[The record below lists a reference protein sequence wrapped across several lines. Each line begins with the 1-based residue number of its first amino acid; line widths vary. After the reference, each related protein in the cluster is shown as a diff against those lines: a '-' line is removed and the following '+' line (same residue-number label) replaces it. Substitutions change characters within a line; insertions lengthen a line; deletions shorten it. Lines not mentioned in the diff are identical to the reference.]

1 MKLGLVG
8 LGYICVAQHTPA
20 LMKYAREVAP
30 IDFALCDPSA
40 ERRAEWQERFGKY
53 PAYASAHDMLQH
65 ETLDAAYVLVPPE
78 VTCEV
83 AQTFLRAGIP
93 TFTEKPPGLNR
104 GETERLIGAAEG
116 TVHAV
121 GFNRRFSPLIRRM
134 KEIVLAEKTGPALL
148 LGCEFTR
155 VGRYDPDF
163 TTTLIHGLDALR
175 HLGGNLAALSAR
187 IILREGPSALSAGS
201 KGKKPFRSYTI
212 HGAFASGALMEMQGF
227 PVSGVAVERY
237 TLVARDLTV
246 RTSLAGLGD
255 AGEVAV
261 YREGKLAERY
271 SEADLGLSDAPEC
284 VRFGFYDQARRFL
297 DAVRSPEALRG
308 GLGGPAGT
316 TFRETLQ
323 SMELADFLRACGDAG
338 EWRAHPLKGKIRTPK
353 PARRSLGE
361 GGAE

>member
-53 PAYASAHDMLQH
+53 PAYASADEMLDC
-65 ETLDAAYVLVPPE
+65 EKLDAAYVLVPPE
-78 VTCEV
+78 ATCEV
-83 AQTFLRAGIP
+83 AEKFLLAGIP
-93 TFTEKPPGLNR
+93 TFTEKPPGLN
-104 GETERLIGAAEG
+104 GSETERLIRAAEV

-134 KEIVLAEKTGPALL
+134 KEIAIAEETGPALL
-148 LGCEFTR
+148 AACEFTR

-175 HLGGNLAALSAR
+175 YLGGDLAALSAR
-187 IILREGPSALSAGS
+187 TILREGPSALSAGS
-201 KGKKPFRSYTI
+201 KGKRPYRSYVI
-212 HGAFASGALMEMQGF
+212 HGAFASGALMEIRCF
-227 PVSGVAVERY
+227 PVSGHTVERY
-237 TLVARDLTV
+237 TLLARDLTV
-246 RTSLAGLGD
+246 RTCLPGLGD
-255 AGEVAV
+255 VGELAV
-261 YREGKLAERY
+261 YRQGRLAERC
-271 SEADLGLSDAPEC
+271 SEADLGLSGAPEC

-297 DAVRSPEALRG
+297 DAVRSPEASRP

-316 TFRETLQ
+316 TFQETLQ
-323 SMELADFLRACGDAG
+323 SMEVADFLRTCGETG
-338 EWRAHPLKGKIRTPK
+338 EWRAKTAG
-353 PARRSLGE
+353 
-361 GGAE
+361 